1 MPPCLFN
8 SIILGKKPF
17 ESYSKIL
24 DNESVGIT
32 KKKLEIYQ
40 NFETI
45 LENKDSKYS
54 TKLSFKSTSTFV
66 PDNYVT
72 QKNIYHR

>member
-1 MPPCLFN
+1 MFIQLDY
-8 SIILGKKPF
+8 IRKKPF

-40 NFETI
+40 NFENK
-45 LENKDSKYS
+45 LENKESRYS
-54 TKLSFKSTSTFV
+54 TKLSFKSPSTFV

-72 QKNIYHR
+72 LKNIYHR